1 MSTPPTDPPSPRLR
15 RASPLDIDVRD
26 IHGLDECR
34 MVVAVQEA
42 VWGTDSET
50 VPASVLSVSM
60 KRGGILLGAF
70 VQDAVGGRSNVAG
83 GLQPAGKLIGFV
95 WSLQGVRDGLL
106 TQWSHMLAVL
116 PEFRGGHVAERLKL
130 AQRTRA
136 IAAGVTLIEWTFDP
150 LQAANAHFNLH
161 VLGAVA
167 AGYGID
173 VYGTLTGPLHRGTPT
188 DRLMTEWWIAEPHV
202 ARRVAGRQGPRPD
215 VRLSARSAEVLEAP
229 EVLQAV
235 AAGDWMR
242 PIRTDA
248 DPDWT
253 ARRVLVAVPARFS
266 ELQQRDREL
275 AMAWRLAM
283 RDVMTQAFGH
293 GYRAVDF
300 YLNRDQGGG
309 AYLLA
314 RA

>member
-1 MSTPPTDPPSPRLR
+1 MTTAPIDPMEI
-15 RASPLDIDVRD
+15 DIRD

-60 KRGGILLGAF
+60 KRGGILIGAF
-70 VQDAVGGRSNVAG
+70 AG
-83 GLQPAGKLIGFV
+83 QTLIGFV
-95 WSLQGVRDGLL
+95 WSLQGVREGLL

-161 VLGAVA
+161 VLGAVGA
-167 AGYGID
+167 SYGID

-202 ARRVAGRQGPRPD
+202 ARRVAGREGPRPD
-215 VRLSARSAEVLEAP
+215 ARLSARSAEVLEAP
-229 EVLQAV
+229 EVLQVV
-235 AAGDWMR
+235 AAGEWSR
-242 PIRTDA
+242 PVRTDA

-253 ARRVLVAVPARFS
+253 ARRVIVAVPARFS
-266 ELQQRDREL
+266 DLQQRDREL
-275 AMAWRLAM
+275 AMTWRLAM
-283 RDVMTQAFGH
+283 RDVMRQAFGH

-300 YLNRDQGGG
+300 YLNREAGGG

-314 RA
+314 KT